1 MVGESNNWNRHTG
14 IIDLPVL
21 KRSNTAG
28 AQGGAPRRR
37 LQRAHSQKKKT
48 KVGATVEPTLGILL
62 RLEVGPEEGYDEP
75 VGKSEMTT
83 VGATV

>member
-1 MVGESNNWNRHTG
+1 VVHPEEGFNG
-14 IIDLPVL
+14 PIV
-21 KRSNTAG
+21 K
-28 AQGGAPRRR
+28 
-37 LQRAHSQKKKT
+37 KKKT